1 MPVSKFNQEWFNTG
15 RRARF
20 KAEKVARLSGALT
33 VLPESSYR
41 ATAHQY
47 WRHGWNSV
55 TRQELEAYLNNGE
68 TPQRLNAEQH
78 ITKIRKQLGAH
89 A

>member
-20 KAEKVARLSGALT
+20 KAEKVARMSGTLT
-33 VLPESSYR
+33 LLPESSSR
-41 ATAHQY
+41 ATAHWY

-55 TRQELEAYLNNGE
+55 TRHELDAYLNEGDA
-68 TPQRLNAEQH
+68 PKRLNAEQH
-78 ITKIRKQLGAH
+78 ITQLRQQLGAH